1 MISIFHPF
9 VPFSLR
15 PLIPFDRCR
24 MRKEIKRGEEGRR
37 RRRRRKK
44 NVKRYV
50 EKEKLIWYAREI
62 AGNSTRMPPLYR
74 FANDACEL

>member
-9 VPFSLR
+9 VPFSLWA
-15 PLIPFDRCR
+15 LIPFDRCR
-24 MRKEIKRGEEGRR
+24 MRKEIKRRRGKEEEEE
-37 RRRRRKK
+37 KK
-44 NVKRYV
+44 NIKRYV

-74 FANDACEL
+74 FTNDACEL

>member
-9 VPFSLR
+9 VPFSHWA
-15 PLIPFDRCR
+15 LIPFDRCR
-24 MRKEIKRGEEGRR
+24 MRKEIKRRRGKEEEEE
-37 RRRRRKK
+37 KK